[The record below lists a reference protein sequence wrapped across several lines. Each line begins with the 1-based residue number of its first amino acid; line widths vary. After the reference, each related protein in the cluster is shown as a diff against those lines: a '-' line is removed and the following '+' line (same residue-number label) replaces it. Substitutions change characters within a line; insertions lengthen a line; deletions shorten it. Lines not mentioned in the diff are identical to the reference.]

1 MVRSILVFLLICVCS
16 SATSAYGQNQNNQQS
31 VEMKGRKNNGHG
43 RGELVLPVV
52 VYSINENT
60 LSIEFESEDS
70 YVLEIE
76 DTIGFTWYSGVL
88 NTSGIPTVYYVNL
101 QTANTYII
109 SISSSNDLF
118 YGILEL

>member
-16 SATSAYGQNQNNQQS
+16 SVTVAYGQNQNNQQS

-43 RGELVLPVV
+43 RGDLALPVV
-52 VYSINENT
+52 VYSINENVLT
-60 LSIEFESEDS
+60 IEFESEDS

-76 DTIGFTWYSGVL
+76 DTIGFTWYSGTL
-88 NTSGIPTVYYVNL
+88 NTSGTPTVYYVNL
-101 QTANTYII
+101 QSANTYII
-109 SISSSNDLF
+109 NISSSNDSF